1 VAQIWADGGVQLG
14 SSQPEANPFSTA
26 PFGGLPAVPVLRSL
40 ARKDES
46 WHTPET
52 RSTESVGTAAED
64 RATGVWRAL
73 YVDAVPR
80 GVGGEHLRD
89 YFERFGSIES
99 VAVHPKKIASRPKK
113 GEPSVLHF
121 AFVNFVEHGSAV
133 QALEACIRRE
143 VVVQSADGPCVVTA
157 QWAATNG
164 SRNAK
169 ARGRKTR
176 RKTREESSGGP
187 AAPAAPLDAYMAD
200 VLQTFNDLVLKQAV
214 MEQATWHMLSA
225 PVRI

>member
-1 VAQIWADGGVQLG
+1 M
-14 SSQPEANPFSTA
+14 S
-26 PFGGLPAVPVLRSL
+26 
-40 ARKDES
+40 RKDED
-46 WHTPET
+46 WRTPET
-52 RSTESVGTAAED
+52 RSTEENASACEE
-64 RATGVWRAL
+64 RASGVWRAL

-80 GVGGEHLRD
+80 GVGGEHLRE
-89 YFERFGSIES
+89 YFERFGRVES

-113 GEPSVLHF
+113 GEPSLLHF

-133 QALEACIRRE
+133 RALEACGRRE
-143 VVVQSADGPCVVTA
+143 VVVQSADGLVAVAA

-176 RKTREESSGGP
+176 RKNREESSGGAQ
-187 AAPAAPLDAYMAD
+187 AAPATSGPLDAYMAD

-214 MEQATWHMLSA
+214 AEQLLLCQGQFPTRHSA
-225 PVRI
+225 